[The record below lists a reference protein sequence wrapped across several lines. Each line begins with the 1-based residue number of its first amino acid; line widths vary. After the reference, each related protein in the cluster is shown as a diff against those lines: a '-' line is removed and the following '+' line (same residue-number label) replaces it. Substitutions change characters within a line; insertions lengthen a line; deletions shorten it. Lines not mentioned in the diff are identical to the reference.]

1 MLQGQ
6 VERKQR
12 VLNVIEKIGKEGFG
26 NFTNTG
32 ACEVEYPKSISV
44 EYIAKINREYLSA
57 SCYSEE

>member
-1 MLQGQ
+1 M
-6 VERKQR
+6 
-12 VLNVIEKIGKEGFG
+12 IEKIDKEGFG
-26 NFTNTG
+26 NVTNTG